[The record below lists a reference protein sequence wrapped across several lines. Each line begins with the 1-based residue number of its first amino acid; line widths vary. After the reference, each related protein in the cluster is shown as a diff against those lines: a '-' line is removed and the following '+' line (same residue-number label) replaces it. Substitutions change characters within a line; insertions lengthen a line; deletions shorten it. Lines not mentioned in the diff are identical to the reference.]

1 MTDAFTLSL
10 PVGLGLGHLA
20 AVAGGLTLYLTSP
33 NQALLRA
40 PLGRRFRMLAWSL
53 MATALAAFLACLGA
67 PAAVAAW
74 GVALML
80 TFLAVPFLALCKRPQ
95 P

>member
-1 MTDAFTLSL
+1 MADSFILSL

-33 NQALLRA
+33 NQALLRV
-40 PLGRRFRMLAWSL
+40 PLGRRLRILGWGL
-53 MATALAAFLACLGA
+53 LATALAAFLACLSA

-80 TFLAVPFLALCKRPQ
+80 TFLAVPFLALCKRPR